1 MRTISPAQLGAVVE
15 ADQRGLCELDPSIL
29 EKDLLITEVLGLL
42 AEFDWGDVKP
52 VFCGGTSLSKGHRVL
67 ERMSEDVDFKLVL
80 PEGWS
85 HSQAR
90 RQLSE
95 LRQKL
100 TAHLRQAGFALPDE
114 GITVFN
120 ENRYTCFALA
130 YEPQFP
136 LAAALRAELRLD
148 LVRSR
153 LGSCPPKPGVSAA
166 MKDRQHNDAILLG
179 LHEINDPV
187 GETPDQGAARLVV
200 KDGERLGPLA
210 DPVQFLSHF
219 CQEAVAQAG
228 ALFGIPAGGGA
239 EVSPCLWADQHLQGM
254 NHGGEAIAQRAC
266 SSSPKTRQAS
276 SPGWPSRWK
285 ASNRAATSSCS
296 SGVAAGPCC
305 SAAIESHRACTSS
318 RRWGK
323 GRFSSSEPIG
333 CSGKPPDRNS

>member
-42 AEFDWGDVKP
+42 TEFDWGDVKP

-85 HSQAR
+85 RSQAR

-148 LVRSR
+148 LTVHTPLLEPVRVEVQSLLAAFIPLDEQAIEYMAVSMPETLVEKLVSFLR
-153 LGSCPPKPGVSAA
+153 RTAGWPQQLERKPDDEQLVRHLYDVHQLLAA
-166 MKDRQHNDAILLG
+166 MPRGAQALQQLQPLFNQTVAGDREKFGRQELEFDL
-179 LHEINDPV
+179 DPSSWLQKSLEQLQTSGELEELYERFV
-187 GETPDQGAARLVV
+187 GELVWGPPVPFSTAR
-200 KDGERLGPLA
+200 EWFSALA
-210 DPVQFLSHF
+210 DELL
-219 CQEAVAQAG
+219 AG
-228 ALFGIPAGGGA
+228 L
-239 EVSPCLWADQHLQGM
+239 EL
-254 NHGGEAIAQRAC
+254 
-266 SSSPKTRQAS
+266 
-276 SPGWPSRWK
+276 
-285 ASNRAATSSCS
+285 
-296 SGVAAGPCC
+296 
-305 SAAIESHRACTSS
+305 
-318 RRWGK
+318 
-323 GRFSSSEPIG
+323 
-333 CSGKPPDRNS
+333 PP